1 MQNIP
6 PPFLTSDPA
15 FQTNGEF
22 DQSKYEQAINNPS
35 GNEWA
40 QIEQFMKSTYIP
52 NIKLQEMVNA
62 DLIISDKDVWD
73 SYIKQH
79 VNYTIDGIHVTTNA
93 VQDQI
98 DEPTEEELFN
108 DYTERIDDF
117 YREEVRNLEVV
128 SWEKKPSNEDSS
140 RVLDL
145 SLIHISEPTRPY

>member
-1 MQNIP
+1 
-6 PPFLTSDPA
+6 
-15 FQTNGEF
+15 
-22 DQSKYEQAINNPS
+22 
-35 GNEWA
+35 
-40 QIEQFMKSTYIP
+40 
-52 NIKLQEMVNA
+52 MVNA

-128 SWEKKPSNEDSS
+128 SWEKKPSNGDSS
-140 RVLDL
+140 RVLDECNEIIKEL
-145 SLIHISEPTRPY
+145 NNGSDFSELANIYTQDPGNQVSADSGRGGDLGWFGTVSYTHLRAHET